1 MKTSIF
7 LCLVALLHFPVC
19 RAQCDPDISIL
30 QLVRA
35 LYAVDVISEPDP
47 IKFTLQNLT
56 YLCFVRSSRDST
68 RFSQVRVSFL
78 YTYES
83 ATDQSAQATFT
94 FCLLNMFRFTDTV
107 INYVTQDP
115 HLTGNMTTE
124 DCQDCQD
131 NSTFARP
138 TFCRR
143 EYRMGGYTYDVHRS
157 LALSIL
163 PYVCRDPAC
172 GALPL

>member
-35 LYAVDVISEPDP
+35 LYAVDVISELDP

-56 YLCFVRSSRDST
+56 YLCFVRSSSDST

-83 ATDQSAQATFT
+83 ATDQSAQATFS
-94 FCLLNMFRFTDTV
+94 FCLFDAFTFRSTDV
-107 INYVTQDP
+107 DLVTQDP
-115 HLTGNMTTE
+115 HLIENMTRE
-124 DCQDCQD
+124 DCQDCRD

-143 EYRMGGYTYDVHRS
+143 EYRIGGGGGGGGGVF
-157 LALSIL
+157 I
-163 PYVCRDPAC
+163 
-172 GALPL
+172 

>member
-1 MKTSIF
+1 MKTSIL

-30 QLVRA
+30 ELVKA

-68 RFSQVRVSFL
+68 RFSQVRISFL

-94 FCLLNMFRFTDTV
+94 FCLLNTFRFRDTD
-107 INYVTQDP
+107 IKYVTQDP
-115 HLTGNMTTE
+115 HLTENMTTE

-143 EYRMGGYTYDVHRS
+143 EYRMGGEGGY
-157 LALSIL
+157 I
-163 PYVCRDPAC
+163 
-172 GALPL
+172 